1 MTYLLDTD
9 ICIFFLKNRFSIQEK
24 IKSVGINNCFIS
36 EITIIELMYGAEKS
50 ENYERHANDVNSIQ
64 KLFQVIPIS
73 TCHEMFIKEKCR
85 LQKNGLLIPDF
96 DLLIA
101 ATALSNGYCLV
112 SNNEKHLKR
121 IKNIVL
127 ENWTKPEY
135 NFFLSS

>member
-9 ICIFFLKNRFSIQEK
+9 ICIFFLKNRFSIQKK
-24 IKSVGINNCFIS
+24 ITSVGINNCFIS

-50 ENYERHANDVNSIQ
+50 ENYKRHANDVSSIQ

-73 TCHEMFIKEKCR
+73 TCYEIFIREKCR
-85 LQKNGLLIPDF
+85 LQKQGLLIPDF

-101 ATALSNGYCLV
+101 ATALSNGHCLV

-121 IKNIVL
+121 VKNIAL

-135 NFFLSS
+135 NFFLS

>member
-9 ICIFFLKNRFSIQEK
+9 ICIFFLKNRFSIEEK
-24 IKSVGINNCFIS
+24 IKSVGIRNCFIS
-36 EITIIELMYGAEKS
+36 EITIIELMYGAKKS

-73 TCHEMFIKEKCR
+73 TCHEIFVKEKYR
-85 LQKNGLLIPDF
+85 LQKHGLLIPDF

-101 ATALSNGYCLV
+101 ATASSNAHCLV

-121 IKNIVL
+121 VKNIAL

-135 NFFLSS
+135 NFFLSL